1 MFGEYELKSMSGY
14 LDGDDNEEGL
24 EPGPGGDDLQRQRWD
39 TYGYPDRE
47 YRDRSERSQRFN
59 LLDNNNGHDKNNWY
73 SKNQEIE
80 INKAVDLV
88 DRRRAEEIRRDKNGA
103 GAEIT

>member
-1 MFGEYELKSMSGY
+1 MFGEYELKSMSWD
-14 LDGDDNEEGL
+14 LDGDDNEEGP
-24 EPGPGGDDLQRQRWD
+24 EPGPGWDDLQRQWRD

-47 YRDRSERSQRFN
+47 YRDRGERSQRFN
-59 LLDNNNGHDKNNWY
+59 SLVKTNHEYNNKV
-73 SKNQEIE
+73 E